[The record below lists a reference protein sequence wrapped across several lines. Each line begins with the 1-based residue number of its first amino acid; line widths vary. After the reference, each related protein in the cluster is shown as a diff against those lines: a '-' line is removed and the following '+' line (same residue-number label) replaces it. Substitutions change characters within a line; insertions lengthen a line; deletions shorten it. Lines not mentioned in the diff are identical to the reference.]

1 MSTGFACRK
10 GWDVAIRYRRCGSRA
25 VAMMYF
31 CRAGEW
37 KGGTPAALALTTIGP
52 FSDRRRG
59 KPREVILE
67 IERNQLDG

>member
-1 MSTGFACRK
+1 
-10 GWDVAIRYRRCGSRA
+10 
-25 VAMMYF
+25 MMYF